1 MHTGSN
7 AHTRGDSV
15 VKSVFWGAAAALVLS
30 TTPVLAQ
37 AQLKIGYV
45 DFQRLAAESPQAQS
59 IQQSLRSEFL
69 PRQQEI
75 VKAQQAFKAR
85 ADAFQRNAATM
96 SDDQREREQ
105 KYLRDTDRDL
115 QAKQSEFQD
124 DVNQRK
130 NEELSRL
137 QRSLVEEVQAYAKS
151 HGYDL
156 VLANDAVYYNP
167 TMDLTAAILERLKDS
182 GPSAAPAPRARKSSG
197 ETK

>member
-1 MHTGSN
+1 
-7 AHTRGDSV
+7 V
-15 VKSVFWGAAAALVLS
+15 VKPVLWGAVAALALA
-30 TTPVLAQ
+30 TTPAL

-45 DFQRLAAESPQAQS
+45 DFQRLASESPQAQS
-59 IQQSLRSEFL
+59 IQESLRNEFG
-69 PRQQEI
+69 PKQQEL
-75 VKAQQAFKAR
+75 VKAQQAFKTR
-85 ADAFQRNAATM
+85 ADKFQRDAATM

-137 QRSLVEEVQAYAKS
+137 QRSLIEEVQSYAKA

-156 VLANDAVYYNP
+156 VLANDALYFNP
-167 TMDLTAAILERLKDS
+167 TIDLTAEILARLKDGS
-182 GPSAAPAPRARKSSG
+182 GSAGTAAPRAHKS
-197 ETK
+197 TVPK

>member
-1 MHTGSN
+1 
-7 AHTRGDSV
+7 V
-15 VKSVFWGAAAALVLS
+15 VKSVLWGAAAALVLS
-30 TTPVLAQ
+30 TTPALAQ

-59 IQQSLRSEFL
+59 IQLSLRNEFM

-137 QRSLVEEVQAYAKS
+137 QRSLIEEVQTYAKA

-156 VLANDAVYYNP
+156 VLANDAVYFNP
-167 TMDLTAAILERLKDS
+167 TMDLTAAILERLKDTS
-182 GPSAAPAPRARKSSG
+182 GPTGAAAPRARKPSG
-197 ETK
+197 DTN

>member
-1 MHTGSN
+1 MI
-7 AHTRGDSV
+7 SV
-15 VKSVFWGAAAALVLS
+15 VKTVFWGAAAALVLA
-30 TTPVLAQ
+30 TTPAM

-59 IQQSLRSEFL
+59 IQQSLKNEFL

-96 SDDQREREQ
+96 TDEQREREQ

-137 QRSLVEEVQAYAKS
+137 QRVVQEEVGNYAKA

-167 TMDLTAAILERLKDS
+167 TMDLTGAILERMKDT
-182 GPSAAPAPRARKSSG
+182 GPPPAAAAPRPRKSSSADSG
-197 ETK
+197 K

>member
-1 MHTGSN
+1 M
-7 AHTRGDSV
+7 
-15 VKSVFWGAAAALVLS
+15 AAAVLA
-30 TTPVLAQ
+30 TTPAWAQ

-45 DFQRLAAESPQAQS
+45 DFQRLAQESPQAQS
-59 IQQSLRSEFL
+59 IQQALRNEFL
-69 PRQQEI
+69 PRQQEL
-75 VKAQQAFKAR
+75 VKEQAAFKTR

-96 SDDQREREQ
+96 SDDQRDREQ

-137 QRSLVEEVQAYAKS
+137 QRSLIEEVQAYAKA

-156 VLANDAVYYNP
+156 VLANDALYTNP
-167 TMDLTAAILERLKDS
+167 TMDLTATILAIMRDS
-182 GPSAAPAPRARKSSG
+182 SGSTGATAPPRAHKSSAASG
-197 ETK
+197 K